1 MLFKL
6 LSSFPFVTDS
16 HLGLPGFLLW
26 SQVHFLTLC
35 APRTAGRS
43 PGICP
48 SVSSPLAPSPHQ
60 IPLWEPLSPPGV
72 PQPQS
77 PSWPPSSPGACCWG
91 SLQQWLLVCRNR
103 NLRAGKG
110 GAQGAPGKDGVS
122 MSFAQR
128 PPQATR
134 TAVDRASACWCL
146 GGLGMRQPRD
156 GYCASEGPESTPP
169 WSASLL
175 THTPGLRI
183 QASTGSLLTWTLFPW
198 GRISGILPKS

>member
-16 HLGLPGFLLW
+16 HPGLPGFLLW

-48 SVSSPLAPSPHQ
+48 SVSSPLAPAPHQ
-60 IPLWEPLSPPGV
+60 IPLWEPLSPPRV

-103 NLRAGKG
+103 NLWVGKG
-110 GAQGAPGKDGVS
+110 RAQGALGKTECPCHLPRGP
-122 MSFAQR
+122 FR
-128 PPQATR
+128 PP
-134 TAVDRASACWCL
+134 
-146 GGLGMRQPRD
+146 GLLWTEPLPAGVR
-156 GYCASEGPESTPP
+156 
-169 WSASLL
+169 
-175 THTPGLRI
+175 GLWRWDSWETDTVPLKV
-183 QASTGSLLTWTLFPW
+183 QKA
-198 GRISGILPKS
+198 LPMIG